1 MDIKTDQY
9 ADEAYR
15 ISTKL
20 DEVQAQ
26 IDKQRKNTKRD
37 SSMWIATFI
46 ALQFL
51 LFYWF
56 HF

>member
-26 IDKQRKNTKRD
+26 IDKQRESTKRD
-37 SSMWIATFI
+37 SSMWIVIFI